1 MSYANGVGGDLG
13 KLKSWM
19 CRTTPGEWLM
29 EANQKTDR
37 PPEQIV
43 REVSTE
49 SHAMDGCER

>member
-1 MSYANGVGGDLG
+1 
-13 KLKSWM
+13 
-19 CRTTPGEWLM
+19 M

-49 SHAMDGCER
+49 LGFVSLELASADKHLASYPALQHPLTESYDV